1 MGARPLII
9 FGGLKTTQCAL
20 LHVGTDAAEEDEIPL
35 VVMAGRMKK
44 FSKNTST
51 IAEVMD
57 PNTLN
62 LRQILILNF
71 KFSRFFFG
79 GGRGPPS
86 PFRVC
91 ASKPLSISKNF
102 RDQHPLRAEI

>member
-71 KFSRFFFG
+71 KFSRFFLG
-79 GGRGPPS
+79 GGGDPRPPFGCVLVS
-86 PFRVC
+86 LCQSLAYV
-91 ASKPLSISKNF
+91 KISGIST
-102 RDQHPLRAEI
+102 P